1 MQGRYIG
8 VGMTL
13 IELVVVLVIIALLS
27 AMATPVL
34 TKHLLEARRV
44 DAISQLL
51 LLQMAQEAYR
61 LKSTA
66 YGQLADLDTLVRS
79 EFYTFSST
87 NIGTDSY
94 TLTATAHGSQAAD
107 SDCASISVNQHDQ
120 RSPAACW

>member
-1 MQGRYIG
+1 MQARNEQ

-13 IELVVVLVIIALLS
+13 IELLVVLVIMALLS
-27 AMATPVL
+27 AMAAPVL
-34 TKHLLEARRV
+34 TNYLREARRV

-51 LLQMAQEAYR
+51 LLQMAQEEYR
-61 LKSTA
+61 LKSTEYA
-66 YGQLADLDTLVRS
+66 QLADLGTLVSS

-87 NIGTDSY
+87 NISAESY
-94 TLTATAHGSQAAD
+94 TLTATAQGSQAAD

>member
-1 MQGRYIG
+1 MQARNRW

-13 IELVVVLVIIALLS
+13 IELLVVLVIMALLS
-27 AMATPVL
+27 AMAAPVL
-34 TKHLLEARRV
+34 TNYLREARRV

-51 LLQMAQEAYR
+51 LLQMAQEEYR
-61 LKSTA
+61 LKSTEYA
-66 YGQLADLDTLVRS
+66 QLADLGTLVSS

-87 NIGTDSY
+87 NISAESY
-94 TLTATAHGSQAAD
+94 TLTAKAQGSQAAD

>member
-1 MQGRYIG
+1 MQARNEQ

-13 IELVVVLVIIALLS
+13 IELLVVLVIMALLS
-27 AMATPVL
+27 AMAAPVL
-34 TKHLLEARRV
+34 TNYLREARRV

-51 LLQMAQEAYR
+51 LLQMAQEEYR
-61 LKSTA
+61 LKSTEYA
-66 YGQLADLDTLVRS
+66 QLADLDTLVSS

-87 NIGTDSY
+87 NISAESY
-94 TLTATAHGSQAAD
+94 TLTATAKGSQAAD